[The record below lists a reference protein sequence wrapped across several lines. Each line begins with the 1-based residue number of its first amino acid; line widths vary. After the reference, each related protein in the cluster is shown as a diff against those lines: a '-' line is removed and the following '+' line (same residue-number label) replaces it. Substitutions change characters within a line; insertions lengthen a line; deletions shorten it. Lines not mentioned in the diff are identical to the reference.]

1 MAMKKIKK
9 HVHQQGI
16 IKDTTSISTATT
28 LMTKSGL
35 DNEHQFGVIKL
46 SDALQKLLKSDEDFK
61 NRHKSSNVC
70 IKFTSYKP
78 SLEDKHL
85 DLSPLMEQLLGLES
99 QLDTLDKKT
108 KTRPRTAAS
117 TSQYLFSHKGYDPLQ
132 EEEPHGASGGT
143 DPTKP
148 IKPSIKSQSLLR
160 SLSLRHKD
168 RRILQEE
175 EEDEELRGASGG
187 ADPTKPI
194 KGKFVIPQVSITKLT
209 SPKKKSYGTG
219 QPQESQLHGISNL
232 GYDEGASGGTD
243 PTKPI
248 KPSIKSQSLLRS
260 LSLRHK
266 DRRILQEE
274 EEEDEELRGASG
286 GADPTK
292 PIKPSIKSQFLLRSL
307 SLRHKDRRIL
317 QEEEEEDEE
326 LRGASGGADP
336 TKPIKGKFVI
346 PQVSITKLTSPKKKS
361 YGTGQPQE
369 SQLHGISNLGYD
381 EGASGGTDP
390 TKPIKPSIK
399 SQSLLRSLSLR
410 HKDRR
415 ILQEEEEEDE
425 ELRGASGGAD
435 PTKPIKGKFVIPQVS
450 ITKLTSP
457 KKKSYGTGQ
466 PQESQL
472 HGISNL
478 GYGNTIPSTNIVI
491 TGYKTLVHDS
501 LLEET
506 SMHGS
511 PQSSRRC

>member
-148 IKPSIKSQSLLR
+148 IKPSIKSQS
-160 SLSLRHKD
+160 
-168 RRILQEE
+168 
-175 EEDEELRGASGG
+175 
-187 ADPTKPI
+187 
-194 KGKFVIPQVSITKLT
+194 
-209 SPKKKSYGTG
+209 
-219 QPQESQLHGISNL
+219 
-232 GYDEGASGGTD
+232 
-243 PTKPI
+243 
-248 KPSIKSQSLLRS
+248 
-260 LSLRHK
+260 
-266 DRRILQEE
+266 
-274 EEEDEELRGASG
+274 
-286 GADPTK
+286 
-292 PIKPSIKSQFLLRSL
+292 LLRSL